1 MSDVLI
7 FFFNV
12 GHFLQTPQASQ
23 QSSSSLWDMNTCP
36 RVIGKRHYHT
46 PCKNLIVSLI
56 HLSIQKFVT
65 RTHRILEEKLL

>member
-23 QSSSSLWDMNTCP
+23 QPSSSLWDMKACP

-46 PCKNLIVSLI
+46 PCKNLIVS
-56 HLSIQKFVT
+56 
-65 RTHRILEEKLL
+65 